1 MKCKKCKKKMIY
13 NTIDEKYYCKD
24 CDKKFFEA
32 LCNALGLVAVPGA
45 VGTGGVILSSLAAVI
60 LSKIKIK

>member
-1 MKCKKCKKKMIY
+1 MIY